1 MEYRTAIVDELG
13 WVMWWCDELQGNEQ
27 IETILVGHP
36 EWSMR
41 AIEVEMGGK

>member
-27 IETILVGHP
+27 IESILVSHP
-36 EWSMR
+36 EWSIKT
-41 AIEVEMGGK
+41 IEQ